1 MRLPSILLQIPAP
14 APGRNLLLILVPVVL
29 GLIAVYL
36 LLPRPR
42 GTRPLW
48 GTLSA
53 GIAILLAGW
62 LLVRSGSGWVETVL
76 FYALSAIAVLAGGLL
91 ITLRNPVRAALS
103 FALVVLSTCGLFLLQ
118 AAPFLM
124 AATIIIYAGAIVVTF
139 LFVIM
144 LAQQVG
150 TSDADQRS
158 REPFLSSLAGFVL
171 LGAMLCMLH
180 LTYSTE
186 RFDALLARAKVATES
201 PTLEEMRNTLGSG
214 NDFFD
219 ALHREAQHAHIAPD
233 KTKAFEDSLSA
244 LEENWNPPSWD
255 ADKMRSALRKLYE
268 EGVAIRNSYGNLQP
282 PRESSFLP
290 PGIDNKKQPLELST
304 YGRLHSDQPSTQPLR
319 DARGRSVLPAENVAY
334 LGRTLFSDYLL
345 AVELGGTL
353 LLVATVGAIAIA
365 GRRPEGLR

>member
-1 MRLPSILLQIPAP
+1 MLLQSIFLQVPVQ
-14 APGRNLLLILVPVVL
+14 APGRGLLLILLPVAL
-29 GLIAVYL
+29 GLIAVCL

-48 GTLSA
+48 GTLIA
-53 GIAILLAGW
+53 GLAILLGGW
-62 LLVRSGSGWVETVL
+62 LLVRSGSEWVETVL

-91 ITLRNPVRAALS
+91 VIQRNPVRAALS

-171 LGAMLCMLH
+171 LGAILCMLH

-186 RFDALLARAKVATES
+186 RFDALLARAKEAAEK
-201 PTLEEMRNTLGSG
+201 PALDEMRNTLGTG

-219 ALHREAQHAHIAPD
+219 ALHQEANHAHLAPD
-233 KTKAFEDSLSA
+233 RTKAFEDSLSA
-244 LEENWNPPSWD
+244 LEENWNPPTWD
-255 ADKMRSALRKLYE
+255 AEKMRSALKKLYE

-282 PRESSFLP
+282 PKESSLLP
-290 PGIDNKKQPLELST
+290 PGIDTRRQPLELST
-304 YGRLHSDQPSTQPLR
+304 YSRLHSEQPSTQPLR
-319 DARGRSVLPAENVAY
+319 DAQGRSVLPAENVAY

-353 LLVATVGAIAIA
+353 LLVATIGAIAIA